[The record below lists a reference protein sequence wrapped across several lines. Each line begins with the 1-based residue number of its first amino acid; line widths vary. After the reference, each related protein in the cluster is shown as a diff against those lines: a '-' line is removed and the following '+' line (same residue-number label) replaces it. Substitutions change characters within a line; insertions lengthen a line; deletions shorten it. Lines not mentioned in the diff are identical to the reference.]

1 MGFKAR
7 LAQVVMLPNIA
18 FDLPLGMVQLERQE
32 SGWFQ
37 RTFQV
42 RRWRNHLT
50 RGRRRALRRDYART
64 SLIKFPCT
72 SVSRIS
78 RPVVAVG

>member
-1 MGFKAR
+1 MDHFAVGFKAR

-50 RGRRRALRRDYART
+50 RGRRQRYDVTTPEL
-64 SLIKFPCT
+64 P
-72 SVSRIS
+72 
-78 RPVVAVG
+78 